1 MFVQYQLPYAANAL
15 EPVLDAL
22 TVETHHGKHH
32 AAYTKNLNDAAQK
45 AGVAEVEI
53 EELLGSLDRVA
64 DPALR
69 TAIRNNGGGFY
80 NHNLYFS
87 TLSPTPA
94 KEPSGALLAKI
105 NETFGSVSALKEK
118 LSALAAGQ
126 FGSGWAWL
134 SANKAGELMASAS
147 PNQDNPIS
155 EGTGYVPLLAIDVW
169 EHAYYL
175 KYKNLRGDYI
185 KALFGLLDWN
195 AVAAN
200 YARVACCEKTGK

>member
-1 MFVQYQLPYAANAL
+1 MFEQYQLPYATDAL
-15 EPVLDAL
+15 EPVIDAL

-32 AAYTKNLNDAAQK
+32 AAYTKNLNDAAEK
-45 AGVAEVEI
+45 AGVADMDI
-53 EELLGSLDRVA
+53 EALLGSLDKIG
-64 DPALR
+64 DEALR
-69 TAIRNNGGGFY
+69 KAIRNNGGGYY

-87 TLSPTPA
+87 TLSPTPKKA
-94 KEPSGALLAKI
+94 PEGELLAKI
-105 NETFGSVSALKEK
+105 NAAFGSLDELKTK

-155 EGTGYVPLLAIDVW
+155 EGTGFVPLLAIDVW

-175 KYKNLRGDYI
+175 KYKNLRPDYI
-185 KALFGLLDWN
+185 KALFDILDWK
-195 AVAAN
+195 AVEDN
-200 YARVACCEKTGK
+200 YARVVEK

>member
-1 MFVQYQLPYAANAL
+1 MYQQYQLPYAADAL
-15 EPVLDAL
+15 EPVIDAL

-32 AAYTKNLNDAAQK
+32 AAYTKNLNDAAEK
-45 AGVAEVEI
+45 AGVADLDI
-53 EELLGSLDRVA
+53 EELLGSLDRIA

-69 TAIRNNGGGFY
+69 KAVRNNGGGFY
-80 NHNLYFS
+80 NHNLYFR
-87 TLSPTPA
+87 TLSPNA
-94 KEPSGALLAKI
+94 AHAPSGRLAAKI
-105 NETFGSVSALKEK
+105 DETFGSFDALKEK

-134 SANKAGELMASAS
+134 SANAAGELMASAS

-155 EGTGYVPLLAIDVW
+155 EGTGFVPIAAIDVW

-185 KALFGLLDWN
+185 KALFELIDWK
-195 AVAAN
+195 AVEAG
-200 YARVACCEKTGK
+200 YERVTKG